1 MFFLYFQTGSI
12 EEKILQ
18 RQTHKKSLS
27 STIIDNNESEE
38 KHFTRD
44 DLKDL
49 FSYEAE
55 ILSDTHKKY

>member
-1 MFFLYFQTGSI
+1 M
-12 EEKILQ
+12 Q

-49 FSYEAE
+49 FRYETNV
-55 ILSDTHKKY
+55 LSDTHEKYTLVII

>member
-1 MFFLYFQTGSI
+1 M
-12 EEKILQ
+12 Q

-27 STIIDNNESEE
+27 STIIDNNESAE

-49 FSYEAE
+49 FRFDPQV
-55 ILSDTHKKY
+55 LSDTHEK

>member
-1 MFFLYFQTGSI
+1 MLLQTGSI

-27 STIIDNNESEE
+27 STIIDNNESSE

-49 FSYEAE
+49 FRFESET
-55 ILSDTHKKY
+55 LSDTHNK